1 MIYYLRN
8 RHGWR
13 RRGQKFFENVK
24 LSNMV
29 LFLFQEYRRFAYLDK
44 GEGDSRGRFE
54 IIQIKFLLE
63 PFVELTKSTKESRR
77 VFS

>member
-29 LFLFQEYRRFAYLDK
+29 LFLFLEYRRFAYLDK
-44 GEGDSRGRFE
+44 GEGDSR
-54 IIQIKFLLE
+54 
-63 PFVELTKSTKESRR
+63 
-77 VFS
+77 